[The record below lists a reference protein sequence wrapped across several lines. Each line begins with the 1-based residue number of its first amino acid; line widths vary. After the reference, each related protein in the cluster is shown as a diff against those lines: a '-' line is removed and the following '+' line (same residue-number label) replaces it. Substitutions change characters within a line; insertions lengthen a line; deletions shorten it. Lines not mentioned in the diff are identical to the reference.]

1 MRVLGRILPSLPTM
15 GFPSCCRDLLPR
27 RFIPQP
33 CATFTEEEPSA
44 RGQSTCCKYKSA
56 WVRPVQCP
64 WSLYARTVMDA
75 AFWHKIVQI
84 KKNSR
89 YFFQDYNQLFL
100 KRQGTAAGSSN
111 GGGATPQCDGQDELG
126 CYQVRLYYDWFLI
139 PGSCKCWKNDFFD
152 QYTNK
157 RR

>member
-1 MRVLGRILPSLPTM
+1 MVI
-15 GFPSCCRDLLPR
+15 
-27 RFIPQP
+27 
-33 CATFTEEEPSA
+33 
-44 RGQSTCCKYKSA
+44 
-56 WVRPVQCP
+56 
-64 WSLYARTVMDA
+64 
-75 AFWHKIVQI
+75 
-84 KKNSR
+84 
-89 YFFQDYNQLFL
+89 FQDYNQLFL
-100 KRQGTAAGSSN
+100 KRQGTAAGSGSTT